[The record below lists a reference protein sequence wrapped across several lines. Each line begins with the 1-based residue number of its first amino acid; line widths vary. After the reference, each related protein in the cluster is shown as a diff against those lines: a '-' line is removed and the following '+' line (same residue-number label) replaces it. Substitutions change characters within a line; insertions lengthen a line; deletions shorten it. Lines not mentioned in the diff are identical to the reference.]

1 VAGSGRASDAQGPSG
16 TSSGTAGHHG
26 PLAGVRVVE
35 LAGLGPGPHGAS
47 LLADMGCD
55 VVSVA
60 SPSHVAMADT
70 SRQATNP
77 LARGKRSVVVD
88 LKHRDGV
95 AELVSMTD
103 VADVVIDPYR
113 PGVCERLGIGPD
125 VVCGRNPGLVFARM
139 TGWGQA
145 GPYSN
150 QPGHDLNYLAIS
162 GALHLFGYSDDEPPV
177 MPLNVVADFAG
188 GGMLL
193 ALGVAAALV
202 ERAGSGRGQVIDVA
216 MVDGVASLVGPF
228 YFATAN
234 GAWGPRGTNM
244 LDGGAHFYRVYR
256 TSDGKWMAVA
266 AIEPQF
272 YRALLDVLDLDD
284 DPPQWDRSAWPLWG
298 ERLAARFA
306 TGTRQQWTER
316 FAGTDACV
324 TPVLDP
330 AEAPDH
336 EHMAARSTVVSVDG
350 VPQAQVAPRFGRTPG
365 AVGRPVHPG
374 SHSVSDIVA
383 SWS

>member
-1 VAGSGRASDAQGPSG
+1 MPSRR
-16 TSSGTAGHHG
+16 G

-35 LAGLGPGPHGAS
+35 LAGLGPGPHGAA

-60 SPSHVAMADT
+60 SPAQVAMVDT
-70 SRQATNP
+70 SRAATNP

-88 LKHRDGV
+88 LKDPDGV
-95 AELVSMTD
+95 DAVLSLVD
-103 VADVVIDPYR
+103 AADVLIDPYR
-113 PGVCERLGIGPD
+113 PGVCERLGIGRE
-125 VVCGRNPGLVFARM
+125 VVCGRNGGLVFARI
-139 TGWGQA
+139 TGWGQD
-145 GPYSN
+145 GPYARDA
-150 QPGHDLNYLAIS
+150 GHDLNYLAIT
-162 GALHLFGYSDDEPPV
+162 GALHLFGYDDNEPPV
-177 MPLNVVADFAG
+177 MPLNVLADFAG

-193 ALGVAAALV
+193 ALGVSAALV
-202 ERAGSGRGQVIDVA
+202 ERAASGQGQVLDVA

-256 TSDGKWMAVA
+256 TADDKWMAVA

-272 YRALLDVLDLDD
+272 YGALLDVLGLDN
-284 DPPQWDRSAWPLWG
+284 DPGQWDRASWPHWG
-298 ERLAARFA
+298 ERLADVFA
-306 TGTRQQWTER
+306 TATRQQWTER
-316 FAGTDACV
+316 FAGVDACV

-330 AEAPDH
+330 VEAAGNVHLAERTTVIAPG
-336 EHMAARSTVVSVDG
+336 G

-365 AVGRPVHPG
+365 VAGRPVHPG
-374 SHSVSDIVA
+374 SHSVADIMS
-383 SWS
+383 SWQ